1 MVAKKITRK
10 TANENS
16 PKKPKRPNRPDA
28 VFRDEGLLNAVYQK
42 VVARVLGISGTTIQK
57 HKTIFIPLKGP
68 RGRYNLPESV
78 QNYVAF
84 VRGEDRAG
92 AVQGERGRL
101 YEAQRAKLELQ
112 NRETAGELVRYS
124 DASALISEFASGI
137 RAGCTALPG
146 RCASQ
151 LAGISKPAECRA
163 ILNAEVESLLSS
175 VEQIVANRLAVL
187 GEGRENNGDGGDDFE
202 TDAGPDAGRMG
213 GREPNP
219 SNRQR

>member
-1 MVAKKITRK
+1 MAKRK
-10 TANENS
+10 EQRT
-16 PKKPKRPNRPDA
+16 NRPVIA
-28 VFRDEGLLNAVYQK
+28 FRDSGALSEVFQK
-42 VVARVLGISGTTIQK
+42 VVVKVLGISATTIQK
-57 HKTIFIPLKGP
+57 HKDIFVPLTGA

-78 QNYVAF
+78 QNYIAF

-124 DASALISEFASGI
+124 DASGLVSEFASGI
-137 RAGCTALPG
+137 RAGLIALPG

-163 ILNAEVESLLSS
+163 ILNAEIESLLQSA
-175 VEQIVANRLAVL
+175 ERIVAERLALL
-187 GEGRENNGDGGDDFE
+187 GEGRADNGSGGVDLE
-202 TDAGPDAGRMG
+202 TDAGSNAG
-213 GREPNP
+213 
-219 SNRQR
+219 